1 MGPFHGLPISL
12 KDMFM
17 VKGEFATLGFV
28 AYLQKPAADFNSVI
42 VDVLLD
48 GGAVF
53 YCKTTVP
60 QGLFVS
66 RPHTRLICL
75 CLT

>member
-1 MGPFHGLPISL
+1 MGRFHGLPISL

-17 VKGEFATLGFV
+17 LEGEYATMGFV
-28 AYLQKPAADFNSVI
+28 SYLNKPVADSNSAI
-42 VDVLLD
+42 VDILHD
-48 GGAVF
+48 EGAVF

-66 RPHTRLICL
+66 IHSPQAHPSSG
-75 CLT
+75 